1 MGQLTIVVPPPTP
14 RQKESQSLPNSK
26 LVFMTFIWQNAGEA
40 GDPSDTLEG
49 P

>member
-1 MGQLTIVVPPPTP
+1 MGQLTTAIPP
-14 RQKESQSLPNSK
+14 RQRDNQKPPNSK
-26 LVFMTFIWQNAGEA
+26 LVFMTFIWQSVGEA

>member
-1 MGQLTIVVPPPTP
+1 MGQLTIVIPP
-14 RQKESQSLPNSK
+14 RQKEQQKLHNSK
-26 LVFMTFIWQNAGEA
+26 LVFMTSYDKIWGEA

>member
-1 MGQLTIVVPPPTP
+1 MGQLTIVIPP
-14 RQKESQSLPNSK
+14 RQEESQNLPNSK
-26 LVFMTFIWQNAGEA
+26 LVFMTFIWQNVGEA

>member
-1 MGQLTIVVPPPTP
+1 MGQLTSVVPP
-14 RQKESQSLPNSK
+14 RQTESQKLPNSK
-26 LVFMTFIWQNAGEA
+26 LVFMTFIWQNMGEA